1 MRTGRV
7 IAARTL
13 ILASLWTVA
22 GIPGCHGTPDG
33 VVVATAGKA
42 TLTLEEVDSRIPAQV
57 ASRATAGD
65 KKRLVEAW
73 LEKELLYQE
82 ALGLELQEDPRVAAR
97 IESARRELL
106 VAELLE
112 REYLRNTD
120 VSDEEIRSYYDT
132 HLDEYTR
139 DQPEIRA
146 RHILVGTRGELDQA
160 KARLRKGELF
170 DQVAR
175 DLSMDESGAAG
186 GDLGYFSEDMV
197 DYGFWEACDKAKKGR
212 RVTTA
217 TRLGHHIVEVLS
229 RREVGSTKEILEVWD
244 EVQQRILTQRRQ
256 VRRREL
262 LEELKKRIPWSI
274 RAEAI
279 VESGGEEQ
287 E

>member
-1 MRTGRV
+1 METGRV
-7 IAARTL
+7 IGARAL
-13 ILASLWTVA
+13 ILVSLWAVA
-22 GIPGCHGTPDG
+22 GIPACRSAPDG
-33 VVVATAGKA
+33 VVVATAGGS
-42 TLTLEEVDSRIPAQV
+42 TLTMEEVESRIPAQV
-57 ASRATAGD
+57 ANRATARD
-65 KKRLVEAW
+65 KKRMVEGW

-82 ALGLELQEDPRVAAR
+82 ALHQELEEDPRVAAR
-97 IESARRELL
+97 IASARRELL

-112 REYLRNTD
+112 REYLRDTD
-120 VSDEEIRSYYDT
+120 VSDDEIRAYYET
-132 HLDEYTR
+132 HLDEFTR

-146 RHILVGTRGELDQA
+146 RHILVGTRSELDQA
-160 KARLRKGELF
+160 RARLRKGELF

-175 DLSMDESGAAG
+175 DLSVDESGASG

-197 DYGFWEACDKAKKGR
+197 DFGFWEACDKAKKGR

-229 RREVGSTKEILEVWD
+229 RREVGSTKEMLEVWD

-262 LEELKKRIPWSI
+262 IEELKKRIPWSV

-279 VESGGEEQ
+279 EASEGEEQ